1 MVVLAFLLLTIFFVY
16 VRGFSRRIH
25 CGYNQSQLMG
35 AMVAYSTE
43 RESKAWVVLNPRV
56 ESSSAGGARGR
67 LVTTRWMEAVAASQS
82 LPNALFKCQ
91 ASNSL
96 ASSVKPQPADPT
108 STWGLEA
115 GRYLGYAVDWAAP
128 IDPSAARP
136 MIADRDPTAHRD
148 VLAAVRGGSAIM
160 VVFGDAHMKMV
171 PVTWV
176 SERPRSALVTDG
188 VDGLPVS
195 LETVPMPGDDIY
207 SAEGDAGDPLTPGK
221 GDPLRAWVK

>member
-1 MVVLAFLLLTIFFVY
+1 MDEIEPLPGKRTTVSGCVVLIICMVALAILVLTVFIVY
-16 VRGFSRRIH
+16 VRGVSRAFH

-35 AMVAYSTE
+35 AMIAYNTQE
-43 RESKAWVVLNPRV
+43 HSKTWVVLDPRM
-56 ESSSAGGARGR
+56 ELSASGGARGR

-82 LPNALFKCQ
+82 LPNALFKCP

-96 ASSVKPQPADPT
+96 ASTAKPQPANPT

-128 IDPSAARP
+128 PDPSAARP

-148 VLAAVRGGSAIM
+148 VLTAVRGGSAIM
-160 VVFGDAHMKMV
+160 VVFGDAHMKKI

-176 SERPRSALVTDG
+176 SERPRSALVTEG
-188 VDGLPVS
+188 VDGLPVPFS
-195 LETVPMPGDDIY
+195 DSVLPH
-207 SAEGDAGDPLTPGK
+207 S
-221 GDPLRAWVK
+221 